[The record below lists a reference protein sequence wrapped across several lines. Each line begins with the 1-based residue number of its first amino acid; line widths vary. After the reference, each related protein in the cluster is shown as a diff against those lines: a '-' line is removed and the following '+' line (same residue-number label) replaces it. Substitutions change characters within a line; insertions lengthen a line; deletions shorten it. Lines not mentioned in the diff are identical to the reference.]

1 MSEEIKLESPTSQ
14 PHGLAPAPLFAFV
27 DALPPEGR
35 EAAEE
40 VWISICEGTDLERS
54 YKEAEA
60 FERWGL
66 INDLQMVDKH
76 RYEFLWPDNLEGI
89 AAECRRRRLARYEAE
104 ANGSDLA
111 RAGEDTAITNQQP
124 TARCQQ

>member
-1 MSEEIKLESPTSQ
+1 MDTAKRPTE
-14 PHGLAPAPLFAFV
+14 LAAVPLFAFV

-40 VWISICEGTDLERS
+40 VWSCICTGEDLERS
-54 YKEAEA
+54 YEEAEA

-76 RYEFLWPDNLEGI
+76 GYEFMWPSDLEHI
-89 AAECRRRRLARYEAE
+89 AAECRRRRLERYEAE
-104 ANGSDLA
+104 ANGKA
-111 RAGEDTAITNQQP
+111 ERTGCAEP
-124 TARCQQ
+124 